1 MSRKIDYSETDKFAR
16 SLMET
21 VCSGLN
27 ETVLEKLDAFVA
39 WEGFREEM
47 ETIWPCSVDTGGP
60 GRSSWDAVMMLKVF
74 VYGKLHGNLSAAQLE
89 EHSKVNI
96 RVKRF
101 LGLGLARYPDE
112 KTIYKYSWE
121 LLKSGRWEELY
132 DRCLEQ
138 LAVKGYQ
145 VKEGVMI
152 PAITIADRVP
162 RQGVK
167 EKARAEAAE

>member
-1 MSRKIDYSETDKFAR
+1 
-16 SLMET
+16 MEN

-27 ETVLEKLDAFVA
+27 ETVLEKLDALVD
-39 WEGFREEM
+39 WEGFREDM
-47 ETIWPCSVDTGGP
+47 QTIWPCTKDDGRP
-60 GRSSWDAVMMLKVF
+60 GRTSWDAVMMLKVF

-89 EHSKVNI
+89 EHCKVNI

-101 LGLGLARYPDE
+101 LGLGLARYPGE

-121 LLKSGRWEELY
+121 LLKSGCWEELF

-145 VKEGVMI
+145 VKKGVMI

-162 RQGVK
+162 RQVVK
-167 EKARAEAAE
+167 EKVHAEAAE